1 MNNDEAT
8 VSGKL
13 KSIFFTSPN
22 SLFKI
27 LLIQITA
34 ISVKWT
40 EPEIVVKGDF
50 ADMKED
56 ETYTFTGHME
66 NHPKYGQQF
75 AATSYKSDQP
85 TSREGLI
92 NYLASSR
99 FPGIGAKTA
108 TKIVDVLGMDAIDQ
122 ILKNPKKLDQ
132 VGLRAEKATLLIAA
146 LKENLG
152 MEQIVIGLAQYGI
165 SGNLA
170 GKVFNQYHED
180 ALEIIKT
187 NPYQLVSD
195 IVGIGFVTADRIAA
209 GLGFALDAPERIAGA
224 LLAALEERT
233 ESEGDTYVEPDDLF
247 NAARQLLGNRGVSDE
262 VLLQAIAELVQQRR
276 LVTHDGHLFPK
287 RLYDAEVQIARQ
299 LAGLASVKEN
309 VPSEKAVAKAIDH
322 AEDTLGIEYDGT
334 QIEAIKEALTSSV
347 FVLTGGPGT
356 GKTTIINAVVHGFA
370 ELHDIDLDP
379 NKYRGTETFPIMLAA
394 PTGRAAKRI
403 AETTNLPS
411 STIHRLLG
419 MGIDDASYE
428 ERDLPDGL
436 LIVDEVSMVDTYL
449 LRTLLNAAHPGVTIV
464 LVGDKDQLPSVGP
477 GQVFAD
483 ILSSHALPSVEL
495 THIHRQDD
503 NSSIVPLAHAI
514 NEGELPPD
522 LLTQKPDRSFFAC
535 SPEQVPQVVEQ
546 VVAAAVRKGF
556 DPLQVQVLAP
566 MYRGSAGVDRL
577 NPLVQ
582 EIFNPAGAHSKQVE
596 TASGMIFRIG
606 DKVLQL
612 VNNPENN
619 VYNGE
624 IGKVVGITKAEK
636 GHGDSLTIDFDGN
649 ELQYDRGD
657 WSKITLAYAT
667 SIHKAQ
673 GSEFDMVILP
683 LTLQSRRMLKRN
695 LVYTAITRAKR
706 FLILIGEPSAFSLAA
721 TTLAANRKTGLVAQ
735 LRAAF
740 GLKDAGGATPDDG
753 KPAAEDLQAADRQVE
768 VNQSSS
774 VHDSGVAEEPEAVE
788 AEQRKLPEFL
798 TNEMVANNTVDP
810 LIGMDG
816 ITPASFMKQA

>member
-1 MNNDEAT
+1 MNDEAET
-8 VSGKL
+8 VSGKV
-13 KSIFFTSPN
+13 KSVFFASPN

-34 ISVKWT
+34 ISVKWM

-50 ADMKED
+50 ADMKEE

-85 TSREGLI
+85 TSRDGLI

-99 FPGIGAKTA
+99 FPGIGVKTA
-108 TKIVDVLGMDAIDQ
+108 TKIVDVLGMGAIDAI
-122 ILKNPKKLDQ
+122 LKDSTVLDK
-132 VGLRAEKATLLIAA
+132 VGIRAEKAGALIAS

-152 MEQIVIGLAQYGI
+152 MEQVVIGLSQFGI

-195 IVGIGFVTADRIAA
+195 IVGVGFATADRIAA
-209 GLGFALDAPERIAGA
+209 SLGFASDAPERLAGA
-224 LLAALEERT
+224 ILAALNERT
-233 ESEGDTYVEPDDLF
+233 ESEGDTYVDPDVLF
-247 NAARQLLGNRGVSDE
+247 NLTRNLLGNRGVQDDD
-262 VLLQAIAELVQQRR
+262 LLQVIQDLVAHRELV
-276 LVTHDGHLFPK
+276 VHDGHLFPK

-299 LAGLASVKEN
+299 LAVLAN
-309 VPSEKAVAKAIDH
+309 AAGTHIPSEKAVDKAIDH
-322 AEDTLGIEYDGT
+322 AKDALGINYDVT
-334 QIEAIKEALTSSV
+334 QLNAIKTALTSTV

-379 NKYRGTETFPIMLAA
+379 NKYRGSETFPIMLAA

-403 AETTNLPS
+403 AETTNLPA
-411 STIHRLLG
+411 STVHRLLG
-419 MGIDDASYE
+419 MGIDDATYE

-449 LRTLLNAAHPGVTIV
+449 LRTLLNAAHPGITIV

-483 ILSSHALPSVEL
+483 ILTSHALPSVEL

-503 NSSIVPLAHAI
+503 ESSIVPLAHAI
-514 NEGELPPD
+514 NEGRLPDD
-522 LLTQKPDRSFFAC
+522 LLTQRKDKSFFAC
-535 SPEQVPQVVEQ
+535 SADQVPRVVEQ
-546 VVAAAVRKGF
+546 VIAAAKRKQF
-556 DPLQVQVLAP
+556 DPLQVQILAP
-566 MYRGSAGVDRL
+566 MYRGNAGVDRL
-577 NPLVQ
+577 NPLAQ
-582 EIFNPAGAHSKQVE
+582 EIFNPAAAHSKQVE
-596 TASGMIFRIG
+596 TANGMIFRIG

-612 VNNPENN
+612 VNNPEQN

-624 IGKVVGITKAEK
+624 IGKVVGITLGEK
-636 GHGDSLTIDFDGN
+636 GHGDSLTLDFDGN
-649 ELQYDRGD
+649 ELQYDRAD
-657 WSKITLAYAT
+657 WTKITLAYAT

-695 LVYTAITRAKR
+695 LVYTAITRAKQ
-706 FLILIGEPSAFSLAA
+706 FLILVGEPSAFSLAA
-721 TTLAANRKTGLVAQ
+721 TTLAANRQTGLVAQ
-735 LRAAF
+735 LQLAF
-740 GLKDAGGATPDDG
+740 GVETATEPAKKTAEASESSADAMVQATKSEMDDIATPPMTEPQILNAG
-753 KPAAEDLQAADRQVE
+753 VLTMAMVTE
-768 VNQSSS
+768 NQ
-774 VHDSGVAEEPEAVE
+774 
-788 AEQRKLPEFL
+788 
-798 TNEMVANNTVDP
+798 VDP
-810 LIGMDG
+810 LIGMAG
-816 ITPASFMKQA
+816 VTPRDFMD

>member
-1 MNNDEAT
+1 MNSDSET

-13 KSIFFTSPN
+13 KSIFFASPN
-22 SLFKI
+22 GLFKI

-56 ETYTFTGHME
+56 ETYSFTGHME

-75 AATSYKSDQP
+75 AATSYKSEQP
-85 TSREGLI
+85 TSKDGLI
-92 NYLASSR
+92 GYLASDR
-99 FPGIGAKTA
+99 FPGIGKKTA
-108 TKIVDVLGMDAIDQ
+108 TKIVDVLGLNAIDK
-122 ILKNPKKLDQ
+122 ILKNPKALDQ
-132 VGLRAEKATLLIAA
+132 VGLKAERATMLISG

-152 MEQIVIGLAQYGI
+152 MEQVVIGLGQFGI
-165 SGNLA
+165 TGSLA
-170 GKVFNQYHED
+170 SKVFSQYHKD
-180 ALEIIKT
+180 ALEIIKA

-195 IVGIGFVTADRIAA
+195 VLGVGFATADRIAA
-209 GLGFALDAPERIAGA
+209 ALGFAADAPQRVAGA
-224 LLAALEERT
+224 LLAALDERT
-233 ESEGDTYVEPDDLF
+233 ETEGDTYVEPDDLF
-247 NAARQLLGNRGVSDE
+247 NEARRLLGNRGVSDD
-262 VLLQAIAELVQQRR
+262 VLLQAVSDLVQHHR
-276 LVTHDGHLFPK
+276 LVSHNGHLFPK

-299 LAGLASVKEN
+299 LAGLASVKEH
-309 VPSEKAVAKAIDH
+309 VPSTERVAKAISN
-322 AEDTLGIEYDGT
+322 AEANLGLEYDAT
-334 QIEAIKEALTSSV
+334 QLEAIKMALTNAV

-370 ELHDIDLDP
+370 ELHDIELDP
-379 NKYRGTETFPIMLAA
+379 NKYKGSETFPIMLAA

-403 AETTNLPS
+403 AETTNLPA

-419 MGIDDASYE
+419 MGIDDATYE

-483 ILSSHALPSVEL
+483 ILASHAVPSVEL

-503 NSSIVPLAHAI
+503 HSSIVPLAHAI
-514 NEGELPPD
+514 NEGELPQD
-522 LLTQKPDRSFFAC
+522 LLQRKPDRSFFAC
-535 SPEQVPQVVEQ
+535 SADQVPQVVQQ
-546 VVAAAVRKGF
+546 VVAAAARKQF

-566 MYRGSAGVDRL
+566 MYRGNAGVDRL

-582 EIFNPAGAHSKQVE
+582 EIFNPAANHSKQVE
-596 TASGMIFRIG
+596 TASGMVFRIG

-612 VNNPENN
+612 VNNPEQN

-636 GHGDSLTIDFDGN
+636 GHGDSLTLDFDGN
-649 ELQYDRGD
+649 ELQYDRAD

-706 FLILIGEPSAFSLAA
+706 FLILVGEPSAFSLAA
-721 TTLAANRKTGLVAQ
+721 TTLAANRNTGLVEQ
-735 LRAAF
+735 LQKAF
-740 GLKDAGGATPDDG
+740 GVKA
-753 KPAAEDLQAADRQVE
+753 AADDQTTAE
-768 VNQSSS
+768 PE
-774 VHDSGVAEEPEAVE
+774 HDDAPEAVVKVQPTPIQ
-788 AEQRKLPEFL
+788 AEVPSTFL
-798 TNEMVANNTVDP
+798 TNEMVARGDVDP

-816 ITPASFMKQA
+816 ITPEMFMQQ

>member
-1 MNNDEAT
+1 MNNEET

-13 KSIFFTSPN
+13 KSVFFASPN

-85 TSREGLI
+85 TSRDGLI
-92 NYLASSR
+92 GYLASSR

-108 TKIVDVLGMDAIDQ
+108 TKIVDVLGMGAIDA
-122 ILKNPKKLDQ
+122 ILKNPKVLDK
-132 VGLRAEKATLLIAA
+132 VGVKAEKATLLVAA

-152 MEQIVIGLAQYGI
+152 MEQVVIGLSQFGI

-180 ALEIIKT
+180 ALDIIRA

-195 IVGIGFVTADRIAA
+195 IVGIGFTTADRIAA
-209 GLGFALDAPERIAGA
+209 GLGFAVDAPERIAGA
-224 LLAALEERT
+224 LLSALDDRT
-233 ESEGDTYVEPDDLF
+233 ESEGDTYVEPDELF
-247 NAARQLLGNRGVSDE
+247 SAARQLLGNRGVSDDD
-262 VLLQAIAELVQQRR
+262 LLAAITDLVQHKR
-276 LVTHDGHLFPK
+276 LVNHDGHLFPK

-299 LAGLASVKEN
+299 LAGLAHSSESVPDEDQVN
-309 VPSEKAVAKAIDH
+309 AAIGH
-322 AEDTLGIEYDGT
+322 AEEALGIEYDDT
-334 QIEAIKEALTSSV
+334 QVDAIKMALTHAV

-370 ELHDIDLDP
+370 ELHDIELDP
-379 NKYRGTETFPIMLAA
+379 NKYRGSETFPIMLAA

-403 AETTNLPS
+403 AETTNLPA

-419 MGIDDASYE
+419 MGIDDATYE

-483 ILSSHALPSVEL
+483 ILTSHAVPSVEL
-495 THIHRQDD
+495 NHIHRQDD
-503 NSSIVPLAHAI
+503 ASSIVPLAHAI
-514 NEGELPPD
+514 NEGQLPDD
-522 LLTQKPDRSFFAC
+522 LLERKPDRSFFAC
-535 SPEQVPQVVEQ
+535 SADQVPQVVEQ
-546 VVAAAVRKGF
+546 VVAAAARKQF

-566 MYRGSAGVDRL
+566 MYRGNAGVDRL

-582 EIFNPAGAHSKQVE
+582 EIFNPAADHTKAIE
-596 TASGMIFRIG
+596 TPSGMIFRIG

-612 VNNPENN
+612 VNNPEQN

-636 GHGDSLTIDFDGN
+636 GHGDSLTLDFDGN
-649 ELQYDRGD
+649 EIQYDRAD

-695 LVYTAITRAKR
+695 LVYTAITRAKK
-706 FLILIGEPSAFSLAA
+706 FLILVGEPAAFSLAA
-721 TTLAANRKTGLVAQ
+721 TTLAANRQTGLVAQ
-735 LRAAF
+735 LQAAF
-740 GLKDAGGATPDDG
+740 GIKAEAKEQPATSDSDADNQQVDKNYASSDTQNVQLDVHEEPAQMAAAVKPDDG
-753 KPAAEDLQAADRQVE
+753 I
-768 VNQSSS
+768 
-774 VHDSGVAEEPEAVE
+774 
-788 AEQRKLPEFL
+788 L
-798 TNEMVANNTVDP
+798 TNDMVLNDTVDP

-816 ITPASFMKQA
+816 ITPQSFMTTDH